1 MGEYEKGVRRRK
13 KAEKREVMV
22 KVMRKMINRKREKT
36 AEGSFTSSGL
46 RNGLVYSSS
55 YSA

>member
-36 AEGSFTSSGL
+36 AFTSSGL